1 MFLVILLY
9 SLFAS
14 VFIFQKTAL
23 LYTQP
28 MFLVGSRM
36 FVAGILLL
44 GYQYII
50 KGERMRL
57 QAKHIIRLLSLAFF
71 NIYLTNIL
79 EVWGLRYL
87 TSAKTCF
94 LYSLSPYLAA
104 LLSYILFK
112 ERLSNKK
119 WLGLIIG
126 FIGFL
131 PILIS
136 HTNEEEVFG
145 SFFIFSW
152 PELAVMGAA
161 FCSVYGWI
169 LLGQLV
175 KENNFTPMLANGFS
189 MLIGGAMALANS
201 YWLED
206 WNPLPITSYGPF
218 LECAVCLLLISNLI
232 AYNFY
237 GYLLKRFTA
246 TFLSFAG
253 FITPL
258 LTALFGW
265 YFLNETISWPFYL
278 SAGIVFTGLIIFYQE
293 ELKSGYVARS
303 QPAF

>member
-1 MFLVILLY
+1 MFFIIVLY

-14 VFIFQKTAL
+14 VFTIQKTAL

-28 MFLVGSRM
+28 LFLVGSRM
-36 FVAGILLL
+36 LVAGILLL
-44 GYQYII
+44 GYQYLV
-50 KGERMRL
+50 KGETIRLQTKHVMRL
-57 QAKHIIRLLSLAFF
+57 LCLAFF

-87 TSAKTCF
+87 TTAKTCF

-112 ERLSNKK
+112 ERLTNKK

-131 PILIS
+131 PILIN
-136 HTNEEEVFG
+136 HTTEEEAFG
-145 SFFIFSW
+145 NFFIFSW
-152 PELAVMGAA
+152 PELAVIGAA

-169 LLGQLV
+169 LLSQLV
-175 KENNFTPMLANGFS
+175 KENNYTPMLANGCS
-189 MLIGGAMALANS
+189 MLIGGAMALSHS
-201 YWLED
+201 YFAED
-206 WNPLPITSYGPF
+206 WNPVPVTSYAPF
-218 LECAVCLLLISNLI
+218 IECTLLLLLVSNII

-237 GYLLKRFTA
+237 GYLLKRFSA
-246 TFLSFAG
+246 TFMSFAG

-265 YFLNETISWPFYL
+265 YFLGETISWPFYL
-278 SAGIVFTGLIIFYQE
+278 SASIVFTGLILFYQE
-293 ELKSGYVARS
+293 ELKAGYEAKP
-303 QPAF
+303 QTA